1 METLLG
7 LSVAMAAG
15 LLMSRLAKVLRL
27 PAVTA
32 YLVAGILIGPYL
44 LGSLGIPG
52 FGYDSMDELGALDV
66 ILDGALGFIAFQM
79 GDEFRMEDLRQIGA
93 KCTVIAV
100 IRRKGIHAFREV
112 SFFYPLFDFLS
123 CEDGRI
129 VYKRSCSVIGS

>member
-52 FGYDSMDELGALDV
+52 FGYDSMDELGTLDV
-66 ILDGALGFIAFQM
+66 ILDVALGFIAFQM

-100 IRRKGIHAFREV
+100 IQALTAT
-112 SFFYPLFDFLS
+112 LFVDLA
-123 CEDGRI
+123 
-129 VYKRSCSVIGS
+129 